1 MAVTRTSSDLSDVE
15 RVSHGK
21 ETVAHDECP
30 RTSGMRPEDVE
41 FLANFPEDRKKKT
54 VRKVDRCHQY
64 RLIPMLVLLYLM
76 AYLDKTNIGNAKIE
90 GLLVSLDMTGVEYN
104 VAVSVFFIPFVLAE
118 VPSNMVLH
126 LFKRPSLYIGG
137 IVVCWGI
144 VMTCNGV
151 VQSYGGLIAVRIF
164 LGLFEAGFLP
174 GAILIISKWYL
185 PNETQTRIALLYTSA
200 ASGGG
205 FSGLLAFAIAKM
217 DGVGGYEGWR
227 WIFIIEGLATVGIGA
242 MCFFFLVDSPALSKW
257 LDADEKRYLE
267 LRQQVR
273 RVVRPD
279 EFRDSHFDKQAIFS
293 VLTDWKIYL
302 LILVN
307 WSNAV
312 PNYAMKFTMPQIIKN
327 MGYTSANAQLLT
339 IPPYAVGAVSAYVF
353 SVFADRHSWRM
364 PFIVGPQLCL
374 IVAFSILF
382 AKSADI
388 KNNIALCYFA
398 VCLACFGMYPI
409 LPGVNA
415 WNLANTPS
423 PTKRAISI
431 GFLVC
436 VGNIGGLIGSYIYL
450 DKEAPRYPTGFGT
463 SFGFASAGVV
473 AAVTLEL
480 LLKRLNKKKELLS
493 EDEVRQRYTDEEL
506 DRMGE
511 RSPLFKYAL

>member
-1 MAVTRTSSDLSDVE
+1 
-15 RVSHGK
+15 
-21 ETVAHDECP
+21 
-30 RTSGMRPEDVE
+30 
-41 FLANFPEDRKKKT
+41 
-54 VRKVDRCHQY
+54 
-64 RLIPMLVLLYLM
+64 MLVVLYLM

-90 GLLVSLDMTGVEYN
+90 GLLGSLGMTGVQYN

-137 IVVCWGI
+137 IVTCWGI

-205 FSGLLAFAIAKM
+205 FSGLLAYGISHLN
-217 DGVGGYEGWR
+217 GVGGYEGWR
-227 WIFIIEGLATVGIGA
+227 WIFIIEGLATVAIGV
-242 MCFFFLVDSPALSKW
+242 MCFFFLIDSPALSNW
-257 LDADEKRYLE
+257 LDDDEKRYLI
-267 LRQQVR
+267 LRQESR

-279 EFRDSHFDKQAIFS
+279 EFRDSHFDKQAFIS

-353 SVFADRHSWRM
+353 SVFADRYSWRM
-364 PFIVGPQLCL
+364 PFILGPQLCL
-374 IVAFSILF
+374 VVSFSILF
-382 AKSADI
+382 VKAADI

-415 WNLANTPS
+415 WNVANTPS

-436 VGNIGGLIGSYIYL
+436 VGNIGGLIGSYIYI

-463 SFGFASAGVV
+463 SFGFASAGIV
-473 AAVTLEL
+473 AAITLEVL
-480 LLKRLNKKKELLS
+480 LLRLNQKKALIS
-493 EDEVRQRYTDEEL
+493 EEEVRQRYTDEEL

-511 RSPLFKYAL
+511 KSPLFKYAI

>member
-1 MAVTRTSSDLSDVE
+1 MTTTRVSSDRSEVE
-15 RVSHGK
+15 HAAHEKHS
-21 ETVAHDECP
+21 VAHNEFQ
-30 RTSGMRPEDVE
+30 GNGAMNPEDAD
-41 FLANFPEDRKKKT
+41 FLANFPEEKKKRA
-54 VRKVDRCHQY
+54 VRKVDF

-90 GLLVSLDMTGVEYN
+90 GLLDSLHMTGVDYN
-104 VAVSVFFIPFVLAE
+104 IALSVFFIPFVLAE

-126 LFKRPSLYIGG
+126 MFKRPSLYIGG
-137 IVVCWGI
+137 IVTCWGV
-144 VMTCNGV
+144 VMTCNGL
-151 VQSYGGLIAVRIF
+151 VQNFGGLVAVRIF

-185 PNETQTRIALLYTSA
+185 PNETQTRIAILYTSA
-200 ASGGG
+200 ASGGA

-227 WIFIIEGLATVGIGA
+227 WIFILEGLATVIIGV

-257 LDADEKRYLE
+257 LDADEIRFLE
-267 LRQQVR
+267 LRQQAR

-279 EFRDSHFDKQAIFS
+279 EFRDNHFDKQALLS
-293 VLTDWKIYL
+293 VLSDWKIYL
-302 LILVN
+302 LILAN

-312 PNYAMKFTMPQIIKN
+312 PNYAMKSTMPQIIKN
-327 MGYTSANAQLLT
+327 MGYTSASAQLLT
-339 IPPYAVGAVSAYVF
+339 IPPYAVGAASAYLF
-353 SVFADRHSWRM
+353 SVFADRYSWRM
-364 PFIVGPQLCL
+364 PFIVGPQVLL
-374 IVAFSILF
+374 VVAFSILF
-382 AKSADI
+382 AKSDDI
-388 KNNIALCYFA
+388 KNNIALNYFA

-415 WNLANTPS
+415 WNVANTPS

-463 SFGFASAGVV
+463 SFAFASAGIV
-473 AAVTLEL
+473 AAITLEVI
-480 LLKRLNKKKELLS
+480 LKRLNARKKLMS
-493 EDEVRQRYTDEEL
+493 EDEVRQRYSDEEL

-511 RSPLFKYAL
+511 KSPLFKYAL

>member
-1 MAVTRTSSDLSDVE
+1 MAVDRASSDRSDIE
-15 RVSHGK
+15 NVSPEK
-21 ETVAHDECP
+21 ESIQHDEYQI
-30 RTSGMRPEDVE
+30 RGGMRPEDVE
-41 FLANFPEDRKKKT
+41 FLANFPEEKKKKA
-54 VRKVDRCHQY
+54 VSKVDH
-64 RLIPMLVLLYLM
+64 RLIPMLMLLYLM

-90 GLLVSLDMTGVEYN
+90 GLLGSLGMTGVQYN

-137 IVVCWGI
+137 IVTCWGI
-144 VMTCNGV
+144 IMTCNGV
-151 VQSYGGLIAVRIF
+151 VQNFGGLIAIRIF

-205 FSGLLAFAIAKM
+205 FSGLLAFGIAKM

-227 WIFIIEGLATVGIGA
+227 WIFILEGLATVTIGV
-242 MCFFFLVDSPALSKW
+242 MCFFFLIDSPALSKW
-257 LDADEKRYLE
+257 LDDDEKRYLI
-267 LRQQVR
+267 LRQESR

-279 EFRDSHFDKQAIFS
+279 EFRDSHFDKQAFIS

-302 LILVN
+302 LVLVN

-339 IPPYAVGAVSAYVF
+339 IPPYAVGALSAYVF

-374 IVAFSILF
+374 VVAFSILF
-382 AKSADI
+382 AKAADI
-388 KNNIALCYFA
+388 KDNIALCYFA

-415 WNLANTPS
+415 WNVANTPS

-436 VGNIGGLIGSYIYL
+436 VGNIGGLIGSYIYIE
-450 DKEAPRYPTGFGT
+450 KEAPKYPTGFGT
-463 SFGFASAGVV
+463 SFAFASAGIV
-473 AAVTLEL
+473 AAITLEGL
-480 LLKRLNKKKELLS
+480 LYRLNKKKALIS
-493 EDEVRQRYTDEEL
+493 EEDVRQRYTDEEL

-511 RSPLFKYAL
+511 KSPLFKYAI

>member
-1 MAVTRTSSDLSDVE
+1 MAVTRTSSDRSDIE
-15 RVSHGK
+15 NVSPDK
-21 ETVAHDECP
+21 EAIRHEECQI
-30 RTSGMRPEDVE
+30 RGGMRPEDVE
-41 FLANFPEDRKKKT
+41 FLANLPEEKKKKA
-54 VRKVDRCHQY
+54 VRKVDY

-90 GLLVSLDMTGVEYN
+90 GLLGSLGMTGVQYN

-126 LFKRPSLYIGG
+126 LFQRPSLYIGG
-137 IVVCWGI
+137 IVTCWGI

-151 VQSYGGLIAVRIF
+151 VQNYGGLVAARIF

-205 FSGLLAFAIAKM
+205 FSGLLAFGIARM

-227 WIFIIEGLATVGIGA
+227 WIFILEGLATVAIGVA
-242 MCFFFLVDSPALSKW
+242 CFFFLIDSPSLSKW
-257 LDADEKRYLE
+257 LDDDEKRYLI
-267 LRQQVR
+267 LRQESR

-279 EFRDSHFDKQAIFS
+279 EFRDSHFDKQAFIS

-339 IPPYAVGAVSAYVF
+339 IPPYAVGALSAYGF

-374 IVAFSILF
+374 VVAFSILF

-388 KNNIALCYFA
+388 KHNIALCYFA

-415 WNLANTPS
+415 WNVANTPS
-423 PTKRAISI
+423 PTKRAVSI

-436 VGNIGGLIGSYIYL
+436 VGNVGGLIGSYIYI

-463 SFGFASAGVV
+463 SFAFASAGIV
-473 AAVTLEL
+473 AAITLEVL
-480 LLKRLNKKKELLS
+480 LHRLNKNKALIS
-493 EDEVRQRYTDEEL
+493 EEEVRQRYTDEEL

-511 RSPLFKYAL
+511 KSPLFKYAI